1 MPENSDL
8 SGQNILLGI
17 TGGIAAYKTPML
29 VRQLVEAGASIQVVM
44 SENAHRFVTATTLQA
59 VSGTPVR
66 DDLWDPAAEAAM
78 GHIEL
83 ARWADQILIAPA
95 TANAIARLAAGEASN
110 LLYTLCLA
118 SAAPISLAPA
128 MNQQMFQHPAVQRNL
143 ATLTADGYQIIGPD
157 SGDQACGDQGPGRM
171 TEPQDLVLA
180 LAATRRSALRSSGAA
195 AGVLAGRTVIVTTG
209 PTREA
214 IDPVRYISNHS
225 SGLQGLAV
233 AKAARQAGA
242 QVVLIAGPGVSD
254 SAADIQRIDVTTA
267 LDMHTQVHE
276 HLASADVF
284 IGVAAVADYRPANA
298 EAQKIKRHLQADQDV
313 GLSLVENPDII
324 ASVVAAGQ
332 AKIVIGFAAETH
344 DTLQHARDKRVR
356 KGLDAIVV
364 NDVSDQ
370 SIGFNSTDNA
380 VTLIHEGG
388 EINLG
393 KQPKTAIGEQLIQQL
408 IELFG
413 ERLAREK
420 LCGDK
425 ESP

>member
-1 MPENSDL
+1 MPERSDL

-29 VRQLVEAGASIQVVM
+29 VRQLVEAGANIQVVM
-44 SENAHRFVTATTLQA
+44 SENAHRFVTSTTLQA
-59 VSGTPVR
+59 VSGNPVR

-95 TANAIARLAAGEASN
+95 TANAIARLAAGDASN

-118 SAAPISLAPA
+118 SSAPISLAPA

-143 ATLTADGYQIIGPD
+143 ATLTADGCRVIGPD

-171 TEPQDLVLA
+171 TEPEDLVLA
-180 LAATRRSALRSSGAA
+180 LAQPKQPW
-195 AGVLAGRTVIVTTG
+195 AGSRGPLSGRTVIVTTG

-225 SGLQGLAV
+225 SGLQGMAIADA
-233 AKAARQAGA
+233 AKQAGA
-242 QVVLIAGPGVSD
+242 DVILVAGPGVAESSPD
-254 SAADIQRIDVTTA
+254 MQRIDITSA
-267 LDMHTQVHE
+267 QEMHAKVHE
-276 HLASADVF
+276 HLAAADIF
-284 IGVAAVADYRPANA
+284 IGVAAVADYRPASP
-298 EAQKIKRHLQADQDV
+298 EEQKIKRHLKADEDV
-313 GLSLVENPDII
+313 KLSLIENPDII
-324 ASVVAAGQ
+324 ASVVRAKQ
-332 AKIVIGFAAETH
+332 AKVVVGFAAETH
-344 DTLQHARDKRVR
+344 DTLQNARDKRVR

-370 SIGFNSTDNA
+370 SIGFNSRDNE

-388 EINLG
+388 DIHFG
-393 KQPKTAIGEQLIQQL
+393 KQSKTAIAQQL
-408 IELFG
+408 MEQVVELFAAKIEL
-413 ERLAREK
+413 
-420 LCGDK
+420 
-425 ESP
+425 

>member
-1 MPENSDL
+1 MPERSDL

-29 VRQLVEAGASIQVVM
+29 VRQLVAAGANIQVVM
-44 SENAHRFVTATTLQA
+44 SENAHRFVTSTTLQA
-59 VSGTPVR
+59 VSGNPVR

-95 TANAIARLAAGEASN
+95 TANAIARLAAGDASN

-118 SAAPISLAPA
+118 STAPISLAPA

-143 ATLTADGYQIIGPD
+143 ATLTADGCRVIGPD

-171 TEPQDLVLA
+171 TEPEDLVLA
-180 LAATRRSALRSSGAA
+180 LAQPKQPGEESRGPLS
-195 AGVLAGRTVIVTTG
+195 GRTVIVTTG

-225 SGLQGLAV
+225 SGLQGMAIADA
-233 AKAARQAGA
+233 AKQAGA
-242 QVVLIAGPGVSD
+242 NVILIAGPGVAESSPD
-254 SAADIQRIDVTTA
+254 MQRIDITSA
-267 LDMHTQVHE
+267 QEMHAKVHE
-276 HLASADVF
+276 HLASADIF
-284 IGVAAVADYRPANA
+284 IGVAAVADYRPSNP
-298 EAQKIKRHLQADQDV
+298 EEQKIKRHLKTNEDV
-313 GLSLVENPDII
+313 KLSLTENPDII
-324 ASVVAAGQ
+324 ASVVKAKQ
-332 AKIVIGFAAETH
+332 AKVVVGFAAETH
-344 DTLQHARDKRVR
+344 DTLQNARDKRVR

-370 SIGFNSTDNA
+370 SIGFNSRDNE

-388 EINLG
+388 DIHFG
-393 KQPKTAIGEQLIQQL
+393 KQSKTAIAQRLMEQLV
-408 IELFG
+408 ELFAAKIG
-413 ERLAREK
+413 L
-420 LCGDK
+420 
-425 ESP
+425 

>member
-29 VRQLVEAGASIQVVM
+29 VRQLVEAGANIQVVM
-44 SENAHRFVTATTLQA
+44 SENAHRFVTSTTLQA
-59 VSGTPVR
+59 VSGNPVR

-95 TANAIARLAAGEASN
+95 TANAIARLAAGDASN

-118 SAAPISLAPA
+118 SSAPISLAPA

-143 ATLTADGYQIIGPD
+143 ATLTADGCHVIGPD

-171 TEPQDLVLA
+171 TEPEDLVLA
-180 LAATRRSALRSSGAA
+180 LAQPKQPW
-195 AGVLAGRTVIVTTG
+195 AGSRGPLSGRTVIVTTG

-225 SGLQGLAV
+225 SGLQGMAIADA
-233 AKAARQAGA
+233 AKQAGA
-242 QVVLIAGPGVSD
+242 DVILVAGPGVAESSPD
-254 SAADIQRIDVTTA
+254 MQRIDITSA
-267 LDMHTQVHE
+267 QEMHAKVHE
-276 HLASADVF
+276 HLAAADIF
-284 IGVAAVADYRPANA
+284 IGVAAVADYRPAIP
-298 EAQKIKRHLQADQDV
+298 EEQKIKRHLKADEDV
-313 GLSLVENPDII
+313 KLSLIENPDII
-324 ASVVAAGQ
+324 ASVVRAKQ
-332 AKIVIGFAAETH
+332 AKVVVGFAAETH
-344 DTLQHARDKRVR
+344 DTLQNARDKRVR

-370 SIGFNSTDNA
+370 SIGFNSRDNE

-388 EINLG
+388 DIHFG
-393 KQPKTAIGEQLIQQL
+393 KQSKTAIAQQL
-408 IELFG
+408 MEQVVELFAAKIEL
-413 ERLAREK
+413 
-420 LCGDK
+420 
-425 ESP
+425 